1 MFLFQNTPQSEPGSL
16 SYLLGCIS
24 QGLAIAVDV
33 HQDEIELYLELAKNK
48 GLKIA
53 YVIDTHVHADHYTG
67 GYELAQRSH
76 GQYALHTSSPA
87 KCSFTP
93 LIDGQILEAG
103 NIKIEIIHTPGHT
116 EDSITLMVT
125 DRSRTD
131 DPCFLITGHT
141 LFVGSVGRPDLHGRE
156 QEMAEQLHNSIYHRI
171 LPLPDTME
179 ILPGA
184 QSGSVCGAGISG
196 KPSST
201 LGFEKRYNPT
211 LRLSREEFIKQ
222 VASTALPAPKEI
234 QKILAYNMN
243 PIDKI

>member
-33 HQDEIELYLELAKNK
+33 HQNEVELYLELAKSK

-67 GYELAQRSH
+67 GYELAQRSN

-103 NIKIEIIHTPGHT
+103 NVKIEIMHTPGHT

-131 DPCFLITGHT
+131 DPWFLITGHT

-184 QSGSVCGAGISG
+184 QAGSVCGAGISG

-211 LRLSREEFIKQ
+211 LRLNREEFIKQ

-243 PIDKI
+243 PIQKV

>member
-33 HQDEIELYLELAKNK
+33 HKDEVELYLELAKSK

-53 YVIDTHVHADHYTG
+53 YVIDTHVHADHYSG
-67 GYELAQRSH
+67 GYELAQRSN

-87 KCSFTP
+87 KCPFTP
-93 LIDGQILEAG
+93 LKDGQILEAG
-103 NIKIEIIHTPGHT
+103 NVTIEVMHTPGHT

-131 DPCFLITGHT
+131 DPWFLITGHT

-184 QSGSVCGAGISG
+184 QAGSVCGAGISG

-243 PIDKI
+243 PIDKV